1 MYKYIPSKEFKSG
14 AAITDV
20 LVVTKKG
27 EKQGGLF
34 KGIIIPTT
42 VNEDVRNVIRAHQG
56 QVGKAYHLNYGMDNM
71 LTYVASDGYAN
82 CFGWYLLTE
91 KVYHVKEFSLDICG
105 PGWLKRQPVKNVEEL
120 KTLLKCG

>member
-1 MYKYIPSKEFKSG
+1 MYKYIKSKDVQRG
-14 AAITDV
+14 QAITDV
-20 LVVTKKG
+20 LIVTKKG
-27 EKQGGLF
+27 IEQGGLF

-42 VNEDVRNVIRAHQG
+42 VNEDIRNVIRAHQG

-91 KVYHVKEFSLDICG
+91 KVYHVKEFSLDIGG
-105 PGWLKRQPVKNVEEL
+105 PGWLKRYPVKNIDEL
-120 KTLLKCG
+120 KTLLKCA